1 MEGSQAIQ
9 ILDLIVDNYPAGSL
23 ALYGITN
30 KVLYIMKQTFTALLF
45 ILFLLQG
52 CKNEDL
58 SDVAGIADFQISQ
71 VSPSG
76 LVPDTVVVDNPSQTI
91 SLLFA
96 ENIPSESFPVSFVA
110 DFGLTAGARSSPA
123 SGTAFTINN
132 RDDYG
137 LLTLTA
143 EDGSK
148 YEYGIVLRDDQIPNS
163 GFEDWYTTS
172 GMDSRSY
179 EEPGMDAR
187 STVWATANYG
197 TSMYSVYC
205 TKPLA
210 DGDNTLAQ
218 IKTGETSLIPIT
230 AGTLFNGRF
239 DVDGAISNPTNPR
252 KAVAF
257 GIPFTLRPTA
267 FRFRYTYQPGERY
280 IQATLKN
287 PSNLFG
293 GFNINDLQGGD
304 MFAAYAVLEA
314 REGSQVT
321 EIGKA
326 EINSGAAQD
335 VFQELT
341 VPFVYSSNKKPTHIY
356 VVFTSS
362 KDGDLFT
369 GAVGSTLTVDDLE
382 LVY

>member
-1 MEGSQAIQ
+1 MRQA
-9 ILDLIVDNYPAGSL
+9 
-23 ALYGITN
+23 
-30 KVLYIMKQTFTALLF
+30 FTALLF
-45 ILFLLQG
+45 IFIMLQA
-52 CKNEDL
+52 CKKEDL
-58 SDVAGIADFQISQ
+58 STVANIADFNISDLN
-71 VSPSG
+71 PSG
-76 LVPDTVVVDNPSQTI
+76 LVPDTVVVDDASQTI

-96 ENIPSESFPVSFVA
+96 ETLSAESFPVSFVA
-110 DFGLTAGARSSPA
+110 HFGLTSGATSLPA
-123 SGTAFTINN
+123 SGTTFTISD
-132 RDDYG
+132 RDDFD

-148 YEYGIVLRDDQIPNS
+148 YEYGIVLRDNQITNS
-163 GFEDWYTTS
+163 GFEDWYAAS

-179 EEPGMDAR
+179 KEPGMDAR

-197 TSMYSVYC
+197 TSMYGVYC
-205 TKPLA
+205 TKPLV

-239 DVDGAISNPTNPR
+239 DVNGAISNPTNPR

-267 FRFRYTYQPGERY
+267 FRFRYTYRPGERY
-280 IQATLKN
+280 IKATLKN

-293 GFNINDLQGGD
+293 GFNITDLEGGD
-304 MFAAYAVLEA
+304 MFAAYAVLEV

-321 EIGKA
+321 EIGRA
-326 EINSGAAQD
+326 EINSGAAQE

>member
-1 MEGSQAIQ
+1 
-9 ILDLIVDNYPAGSL
+9 
-23 ALYGITN
+23 
-30 KVLYIMKQTFTALLF
+30 MKQTLTALLVVLL
-45 ILFLLQG
+45 LFQA
-52 CKNEDL
+52 CKKEDL
-58 SDVAGIADFQISQ
+58 STVANIANFSISDL
-71 VSPSG
+71 SPAS
-76 LVPDTVVVDNPSQTI
+76 LFPDTVIVDDPSQTI

-96 ENIPSESFPVSFVA
+96 ETLSAESYPVSFVA
-110 DFGLTAGARSSPA
+110 HFGLTAGATSLPV
-123 SGTAFTINN
+123 SGTTFTISD

-148 YEYGIVLRDDQIPNS
+148 YEYGIVMRDNQIPDS
-163 GFEDWYTTS
+163 GFEDWYTAS
-172 GMDSRSY
+172 GMDSRPY
-179 EEPGMDAR
+179 QEPGTNSL

-197 TSMYSVYC
+197 TSMYGVYC

-218 IKTGETSLIPIT
+218 IKTGETSLIPVT

-239 DVDGAISNPTNPR
+239 DVNGAISNPTNPR

-293 GFNINDLQGGD
+293 GFNITDLEGGD
-304 MFAAYAVLEA
+304 MFAAYAVLEV

-321 EIGKA
+321 EIARA
-326 EINSGAAQD
+326 EINSGVAQD

-341 VPFVYSSNKKPTHIY
+341 VPFVYSSSKKPTHIY